1 MGLTSEGV
9 PFNSGL
15 YCKMTCQVL
24 WRHFWLD
31 WRWHVC
37 RQDSVESPLGIYHFN
52 GHLKALLVEMYAVTW
67 SLSGWKSPVCC
78 FYCHG
83 GAAMGFYS
91 NNETII
97 ASYHHR
103 KKRTAIQKGLSS
115 LLFPMLKQDVLLW
128 SFLDRI
134 AYVWRFFS
142 FWDWKTDM
150 SFLNCCTFPPTQR
163 MFREKPKRTLVWV
176 AYLTIVLL

>member
-1 MGLTSEGV
+1 MWNVVLYRGACRTRKTCGWNGAHITWRV

-37 RQDSVESPLGIYHFN
+37 RQDSAESPLGIYHFN

-83 GAAMGFYS
+83 
-91 NNETII
+91 EC
-97 ASYHHR
+97 ASTR
-103 KKRTAIQKGLSS
+103 ITRLSLRATTTERRTAIQKGLLSS
-115 LLFPMLKQDVLLW
+115 LLFPLLKLDVLLW
-128 SFLDRI
+128 CFLDRI
-134 AYVWRFFS
+134 AYVWRFFLS
-142 FWDWKTDM
+142 CVWEKDM
-150 SFLNCCTFPPTQR
+150 SFYF
-163 MFREKPKRTLVWV
+163 K
-176 AYLTIVLL
+176 LLHIFTHT